1 MSEVKLEVVEGGK
14 QVGVNNTVNVID
26 ETPLTPEEPAKEERK
41 SEFKVY
47 TQTELDELPVD
58 EKLKTI
64 DTYAEVI
71 NLASQQNTAHR
82 EVCGVL
88 NQRNEMGK
96 FMKSNDEYIDPMDV
110 VNRKLAT
117 VPDTDTLEKD
127 YLPYPEKVAWFFTDD
142 DTGNEVEVNLP
153 NDTVNKD
160 TLEFQRDMLRF
171 FKRCDDAIADYDK
184 ISKEAEEQLKEI
196 NADIDEINKLMG
208 NNVLSFVQALRE
220 NTSPDSSEY
229 KKVMDTCDGIMS
241 GYTFSMAFDTLEE
254 YPSVV
259 RNTLEDFK
267 SPHRIKNIADRYF
280 TAISKARTAI
290 NLVTFIGGKGTGLK
304 SIEPLALSGFYR
316 PGTEDLFVFILMRWF
331 AMNKITSIKD
341 MKFHASA
348 YLVLHQLS
356 TNQLSDEAYDM
367 VLENMKKLL
376 SKFYEQMPSPV

>member
-1 MSEVKLEVVEGGK
+1 
-14 QVGVNNTVNVID
+14 
-26 ETPLTPEEPAKEERK
+26 
-41 SEFKVY
+41 
-47 TQTELDELPVD
+47 
-58 EKLKTI
+58 
-64 DTYAEVI
+64 
-71 NLASQQNTAHR
+71 
-82 EVCGVL
+82 
-88 NQRNEMGK
+88 
-96 FMKSNDEYIDPMDV
+96 
-110 VNRKLAT
+110 
-117 VPDTDTLEKD
+117 
-127 YLPYPEKVAWFFTDD
+127 
-142 DTGNEVEVNLP
+142 
-153 NDTVNKD
+153 
-160 TLEFQRDMLRF
+160 MLRF
-171 FKRCDDAIADYDK
+171 LKRCDDAIADYDK
-184 ISKEAEEQLKEI
+184 ISKEAEEKLKEI

-208 NNVLSFVQALRE
+208 NNVLSFVQTLRE

-241 GYTFSMAFDTLEE
+241 GYTFSMVFDTLEE